1 MSHYLD
7 ELNPIQREAAQHTE
21 GPLMIIAGAGSGK
34 TRVLTYRIAHIIEKG
49 NSPFNILS
57 LTFTNKAAREMK
69 ARIGKLIGNSEAKAL
84 WMGTFHS
91 VFAKILRFEAEKL
104 GYPKNFT
111 IYDTDDSKSVI
122 KEILKTHNLDDK
134 VYKPSLVLNRISAA
148 KNNLITAKQ
157 YLANPTAMA
166 DDRASQKP
174 MIGEI
179 YDAYQKRLFRAG
191 AMDFDDLLFNTNVLL
206 RDFPDVLIKY
216 QNKFKYILVDEYQD
230 TNFSQYVIVKQLA
243 ARYENLCVVGDD
255 AQSIYSFRGANIQ
268 NILNFEKDYPDVK
281 KLFLEQNYRS
291 TQNIVN
297 AANSIIKKNT
307 EQFDKNVW
315 TSNAEGEK
323 IQVLC
328 SASDMEEGY
337 KIANSIFN
345 TKMNKQL
352 PNSAF
357 AILYRTNAQSRAFEE
372 GFRKRNLPYRIYGG
386 VSFYQRKEIKDVL
399 SYFRLAINPN
409 DNEAMRRVINYPAR
423 GIGQATIDK
432 IAVLANDND
441 VSIFTVINNLQDF
454 NPDINA
460 GTAGK
465 LRDFAAMV
473 KSFGHIALQQ
483 NAYET
488 ANQIIN
494 GTGILRDL
502 NKDKTP
508 EEISRVENVE
518 ELISAIQGFIEAE
531 RTPQEEELK
540 QDITDS
546 LAFGEEGDEVDLF
559 AQKSDT
565 KIKTID
571 EFMQD
576 IALLTDAD
584 KNKEDENADKIT
596 LMTIHASKGLE
607 FPYVYIVGLE
617 ENLFPSQMTLM
628 DKDDLEEERRLFYVA
643 ITRAEKKATLSY
655 AERRFRY
662 GNHIMCEP
670 SRFIDEIDSQFIEY
684 PEEKPKEKRIIDFK
698 RDENSFQQNTARG
711 NSIDLLKPKQASPIL
726 KRNLVSTNAVN
737 TQVAPI
743 DAAEIRSIKEGTIVQ
758 HEKFGKGSV
767 LAIEGDFPNIKAT
780 INFDLGGQKQL
791 LLKYAKLKVIE

>member
-1 MSHYLD
+1 MSKHYLD
-7 ELNPIQREAAQHTE
+7 ELNPIQREAAEHTE

-49 NSPFNILS
+49 VSPFNILA

-69 ARIGKLIGNSEAKAL
+69 ERIGKLIGDADAKAL

-111 IYDTDDSKSVI
+111 IYDTDDSKSLI
-122 KEILKTHNLDDK
+122 KEILKTFNLDDK
-134 VYKPSLVLNRISAA
+134 VYKPSLVLNRISSA
-148 KNNLITAKQ
+148 KNNLITHKQ
-157 YLANPTAMA
+157 YIANPTTMS

-174 MIGEI
+174 QLGEI
-179 YDAYQKRLFRAG
+179 YEAYQKRLFRSG

-206 RDFPDVLIKY
+206 RDFPDVLVKY

-291 TQNIVN
+291 TKNIVN
-297 AANSIIKKNT
+297 AANSIIKNNT

-315 TSNAEGEK
+315 TGNAEGEK
-323 IQVLC
+323 IQVIC
-328 SASDMEEGY
+328 SATDMEEGY
-337 KIANSIFN
+337 KVANSIFN
-345 TKMNKQL
+345 TKMNLRL
-352 PNSAF
+352 PHAAF

-409 DNEAMRRVINYPAR
+409 DNEAMRRIINYPAR
-423 GIGQATIDK
+423 GIGQTTIDK
-432 IAVLANDND
+432 ISVLAADND
-441 VSIFTVINNLQDF
+441 ASIFTVIDNLQDF

-460 GTAGK
+460 GTATK
-465 LRDFAAMV
+465 LKDFAAMI

-483 NAYET
+483 DAYET

-494 GTGILRDL
+494 STGILRDL

-518 ELISAIQGFIEAE
+518 ELLSAVKGFIETE

-540 QDITDS
+540 QDIVEHEALD
-546 LAFGEEGDEVDLF
+546 AEDLF
-559 AQKSDT
+559 AQKPDA
-565 KIKTID
+565 KLKTID

-584 KNKEDENADKIT
+584 KNKDDDNADKIT

-628 DKDDLEEERRLFYVA
+628 DKSDLEEERRLFYVA
-643 ITRAEKKATLSY
+643 VTRAETRATLSY

-662 GNHIMCEP
+662 GNHVMCEP
-670 SRFIDEIDSQFIEY
+670 SRFIDEIDDKYLEY
-684 PEEKPKEKRIIDFK
+684 IDLPEKSKEPRVFDYNGGGE
-698 RDENSFQQNTARG
+698 RSFQKNTTRSS
-711 NSIDLLKPKQASPIL
+711 NVDLIKPKQASPLL
-726 KRNLVSTNAVN
+726 KRNLVSTNNIN
-737 TQVAPI
+737 TQAAPI
-743 DAAEIRSIKEGTIVQ
+743 DAAEIRSIKEGTQVQ
-758 HEKFGKGSV
+758 HEKFGKGNV
-767 LAIEGDFPNIKAT
+767 LAVEGDFPNIKAT
-780 INFDLGGQKQL
+780 IQFDLGGQKQL
-791 LLKYAKLKVIE
+791 LLKYAKLKVII

>member
-1 MSHYLD
+1 VSQHYLD
-7 ELNPIQREAAQHTE
+7 ELNPIQREAAEHTE

-49 NSPFNILS
+49 NSPFNILA

-134 VYKPSLVLNRISAA
+134 VYKPSLVLNRISSA
-148 KNNLITAKQ
+148 KNNLITCKQ
-157 YLANPTAMA
+157 YLANPTTMA

-206 RDFPDVLIKY
+206 RDFPDVLVKY

-243 ARYENLCVVGDD
+243 ARFENLCVVGDD

-352 PNSAF
+352 PHAAF

-441 VSIFTVINNLQDF
+441 ASIFTVIDNLQDF

-465 LRDFAAMV
+465 LRDFAAMI
-473 KSFGHIALQQ
+473 KSFGHLALQQ

-494 GTGILRDL
+494 NTGILRDL

-518 ELISAIQGFIEAE
+518 ELLSAIQGFIETE

-540 QDITDS
+540 QDIVDN
-546 LAFGEEGDEVDLF
+546 EVLDAADLF
-559 AQKSDT
+559 AERSDT
-565 KIKTID
+565 KLKTID

-628 DKDDLEEERRLFYVA
+628 DKEDLEEERRLFYVA
-643 ITRAEKKATLSY
+643 ITRAETKATLSY

-662 GNHIMCEP
+662 GNHVMCEP

-684 PEEKPKEKRIIDFK
+684 PEEKPKEKRIIEFK
-698 RDENSFQQNTARG
+698 REENSFQQNSTRSS
-711 NSIDLLKPKQASPIL
+711 NVDLLKPKQASPLL

-737 TQVAPI
+737 TQAAPI
-743 DAAEIRSIKEGTIVQ
+743 DAAEIKSIKEGTVVQ

-791 LLKYAKLKVIE
+791 LLKYAKLKVII